1 MAFSRRSELSF
12 SSRVI
17 IENST
22 VASHLKQASGR
33 FASLM
38 QQPLD
43 GTHSQTH
50 ILRTAAKNFAVHFA
64 ALIESTWI
72 VFVFVSSVPVTF
84 TFFAANF
91 SA

>member
-1 MAFSRRSELSF
+1 MAFSC
-12 SSRVI
+12 SSKVI
-17 IENST
+17 TENST
-22 VASHLKQASGR
+22 VMSNLKQAPAR

-38 QQPLD
+38 QQRLA
-43 GTHSQTH
+43 GTPSQTH
-50 ILRTAAKNFAVHFA
+50 ILRTAAKKFAVHFA